1 MGQLLK
7 NKWLNYWVCGLIF
20 VLISA
25 VVGMVINWV
34 TTALTSI
41 PFVGWIGWV
50 VYIIIMPFVMGYIV
64 DWVSDRWMD

>member
-20 VLISA
+20 VIISA
-25 VVGMVINWV
+25 VVGIVIN
-34 TTALTSI
+34 AISAI
-41 PFVGWIGWV
+41 PFVGWIL
-50 VYIIIMPFVMGYIV
+50 YIIIMPFVMGYLV

>member
-25 VVGMVINWV
+25 VVGIVIN
-34 TTALTSI
+34 AISAI
-41 PFVGWIGWV
+41 PFVGWIL
-50 VYIIIMPFVMGYIV
+50 YIIIMPFVMGYLV

>member
-7 NKWLNYWVCGLIF
+7 NRWLNYWVCGLIF

-25 VVGMVINWV
+25 VVGIVIN
-34 TTALTSI
+34 AISAI
-41 PFVGWIGWV
+41 PFVGWIL
-50 VYIIIMPFVMGYIV
+50 YIIIMPFVMGYLV